1 MLDTI
6 ENFLAAPPEDAGTI
20 YNERS
25 LQLELGYHFRCQKFG
40 VEFERPFKAPRPA
53 GSTNKPKT
61 NLDLLV
67 TGNDKRVAIELKVPL
82 NKRHPETLYDYC
94 ADIEFVEALVRN
106 GQVDRGFC
114 LLMTNDDVTTWQRW
128 MAAATPKV
136 FRIVTI
142 SSRTAAAAFGRTVGA
157 AVKFTIV
164 SARRAPS

>member
-114 LLMTNDDVTTWQRW
+114 LLMTNDH
-128 MAAATPKV
+128 V
-136 FRIVTI
+136 FWED
-142 SSRTAAAAFGRTVGA
+142 SGRGSEIHNCFRQAGTVLTGPIAKPTGA
-157 AVKFTIV
+157 
-164 SARRAPS
+164 